1 MISDALISG
10 HVALADWLWLVAAIV
25 FVIAAVLAWTKRPDP
40 TTGAL
45 VPIGLALTVLGFL
58 VL

>member
-1 MISDALISG
+1 MLADIISG
-10 HVALADWLWLVAAIV
+10 EVDFADIMFLIAAIV

-40 TTGAL
+40 TSGAL
-45 VPIGLALTVLGFL
+45 VPIGLALLAVGWL